1 MNKSDRIFVAGHTGL
16 VGSAIVRQLKQK
28 GYDHLLLKTHQEL
41 DLTDQASV
49 NAFFNSERP
58 DFVFVA
64 AGLVGGIKAN
74 SASPADFFTI
84 NMEIATNILLAAK
97 NSHVKKLLYLG
108 SACMYP
114 KECPQPMKEEFLLT
128 GVPEITNEGYAL
140 AKICGSRLCSYMRK
154 QYGVDFISAI
164 PANAYGP
171 GDHFDLEKSHVIPAL
186 IVKYHQ
192 AQQQGLKSISLWGT
206 GSALREFIHTD
217 DLADAC
223 IFLMQNYSS
232 ADPIN
237 IGVGSEVSIL
247 GLAEMIKDVVGFQ
260 GDIICDP
267 SKPDGMMRR
276 MVDASK
282 LNSLGWKSTIT
293 LRQGL
298 EALYGEYLNQ
308 IEKTC

>member
-308 IEKTC
+308 IEKD

>member
-16 VGSAIVRQLKQK
+16 VGSAIVRQLKQM

-308 IEKTC
+308 IEKE

>member
-308 IEKTC
+308 IEKE

>member
-74 SASPADFFTI
+74 SASPADFFTV

-308 IEKTC
+308 IEKE

>member
-28 GYDHLLLKTHQEL
+28 GYDHLLLKTHQQL

-308 IEKTC
+308 IEKE

>member
-276 MVDASK
+276 VVDASK

-308 IEKTC
+308 IEKE